1 LQDTTAKVLFPITN
15 HQFPIPLLSLAPC
28 PLYKYICS
36 QESPSSTMVTDL
48 LLIIFLILLNAFFV
62 AAEFAIVKV
71 RSSQIDMKINKGS
84 ARAKV
89 VKHILS
95 KMDAY
100 LSATQLG
107 ITVASLI
114 LGRVGEPYVSSL
126 LLKIFSHFQISISQ
140 SALNNIAFAT
150 GIALITV
157 IHMVIGEQVPKTL
170 SIRYSLQTSMLV
182 SFPLRVFYYVFAPF
196 IWMVN
201 IFTRITLRL
210 FGVKISADHE
220 DIHSEEELRLLLT
233 ESEEGGAIKQSEHE
247 LIQNVFEF
255 DDRAVRSIL
264 VPRTKISA
272 IDIELDPKVILDK
285 MIEEGYSRMPV
296 YKDSLDNIIGIIYAK
311 DLLKLL
317 MLGKM
322 GRPEIESMI
331 RPAHFIPQNKRIN
344 ELLREFQT
352 LHIQMAIVTNEFGG
366 IQGLVTM
373 EDVIEELV
381 GEIQDEYDEEKPAVE
396 KKSETEFIVN
406 AMASIPDVNDVL
418 PIALPE
424 SPHYESISGLMNYLF
439 GRIPAVNEKKQFGGY
454 EFLIVKRFKHSVESV
469 KMTVLDEGQF
479 NEEEKN

>member
-1 LQDTTAKVLFPITN
+1 
-15 HQFPIPLLSLAPC
+15 
-28 PLYKYICS
+28 
-36 QESPSSTMVTDL
+36 MVTDL
-48 LLIIFLILLNAFFV
+48 LLIIFLVLLNAFFV

-71 RSSQIDMKINKGS
+71 RSSQIDMKVNKGS
-84 ARAKV
+84 SRAKV
-89 VKHILS
+89 VKKILN

-114 LGRVGEPYVSSL
+114 LGRVGEPYVAIL
-126 LLKIFSHFQISISQ
+126 LEKVFHHLHIVISDP
-140 SALNNIAFAT
+140 ALHNVSFAT
-150 GIALITV
+150 GIAIITIV
-157 IHMVIGEQVPKTL
+157 HMVLGEQVPKTL
-170 SIRYSLQTSMLV
+170 SIRYSLETSLLI
-182 SFPLRVFYYVFAPF
+182 SFPLRLFYYGLAPF

-201 IFTRITLRL
+201 IFTKITLRL

-272 IDIELDPKVILDK
+272 IDIDLTPQEILDK
-285 MIEEGYSRMPV
+285 MIDEGYSRMPV
-296 YKDSLDNIIGIIYAK
+296 YKDSLDNILGIVYAK

-317 MLGKM
+317 KLGKLSHS
-322 GRPEIESMI
+322 EIENMI

-344 ELLREFQT
+344 DLLREFQT

-396 KKSETEFIVN
+396 KKSETEFLVN
-406 AMASIPDVNDVL
+406 AMSSIPDVNDVV

-424 SPHYESISGLMNYLF
+424 SPHYETISGLMNYLF

-454 EFLIVKRFKHSVESV
+454 EFLIVKRFKHSVEAV
-469 KMTVLDEGQF
+469 KMTILDNGQF
-479 NEEEKN
+479 NEEEKV

>member
-1 LQDTTAKVLFPITN
+1 MIAGFI
-15 HQFPIPLLSLAPC
+15 
-28 PLYKYICS
+28 
-36 QESPSSTMVTDL
+36 
-48 LLIIFLILLNAFFV
+48 LILFLILLNAFFV

-71 RSSQIDMKINKGS
+71 RSSQIEMKVNRGS

-89 VKHILS
+89 VQHILNH
-95 KMDAY
+95 MDAY

-107 ITVASLI
+107 ITVASLV
-114 LGRVGEPYVSSL
+114 LGNVGEPYVSVL
-126 LLKIFSHFQISISQ
+126 LERFFHHFHISISEP
-140 SALNNIAFAT
+140 ALHNIAFAT

-157 IHMVIGEQVPKTL
+157 VHMVIGEQVPKTL
-170 SIRYSLQTSMLV
+170 SIRYSLETSMLV
-182 SFPLRVFYYVFAPF
+182 SFPLRIFYYVFAPF
-196 IWMVN
+196 IWLINVL
-201 IFTRITLRL
+201 TKLTLRI
-210 FGVKISADHE
+210 FGIKISADHE
-220 DIHSEEELRLLLT
+220 EIHSEEELRLLLT

-272 IDIELDPKVILDK
+272 IDIELSPNDILDK
-285 MIEEGYSRMPV
+285 LIEEGYSRMPV
-296 YKDSLDNIIGIIYAK
+296 YKDSLDNIVGIIYAK

-317 MLGKM
+317 KLGKL
-322 GRPEIESMI
+322 GRTEIEHLI
-331 RPAHFIPQNKRIN
+331 RPAHFIPQSKRIN
-344 ELLREFQT
+344 DLLREFQT

-469 KMTVLDEGQF
+469 KMMVLDNEQFKDESEG
-479 NEEEKN
+479 

>member
-1 LQDTTAKVLFPITN
+1 
-15 HQFPIPLLSLAPC
+15 
-28 PLYKYICS
+28 
-36 QESPSSTMVTDL
+36 
-48 LLIIFLILLNAFFV
+48 
-62 AAEFAIVKV
+62 
-71 RSSQIDMKINKGS
+71 
-84 ARAKV
+84 
-89 VKHILS
+89 
-95 KMDAY
+95 
-100 LSATQLG
+100 
-107 ITVASLI
+107 
-114 LGRVGEPYVSSL
+114 
-126 LLKIFSHFQISISQ
+126 
-140 SALNNIAFAT
+140 
-150 GIALITV
+150 
-157 IHMVIGEQVPKTL
+157 
-170 SIRYSLQTSMLV
+170 
-182 SFPLRVFYYVFAPF
+182 
-196 IWMVN
+196 MVN
-201 IFTRITLRL
+201 IFTKITLRL

-272 IDIELDPKVILDK
+272 IDIELTPQEILDK
-285 MIEEGYSRMPV
+285 MIDEGYSRMPV
-296 YKDSLDNIIGIIYAK
+296 YKDSLDNILGIIYAK

-317 MLGKM
+317 KQGKLSHA
-322 GRPEIESMI
+322 EIENLI

-344 ELLREFQT
+344 DLLREFQT

-396 KKSETEFIVN
+396 KKSETEFVVN
-406 AMASIPDVNDVL
+406 AMASIPDVNDVV

-469 KMTVLDEGQF
+469 KMTILDNGQF
-479 NEEEKN
+479 TEEENS